1 MLLAFC
7 FSLLAIACSKKAE
20 ESAAPVRETESA
32 VGWSDYEKP
41 SSDSDART
49 GAAAKS
55 GGEALFER
63 SCAMCHRE
71 IGMGTGLLARRAD
84 VAKLEDRDDLTA
96 GFVTQAARIGIGN
109 MPAITRGEVSDEE
122 LKKIADYL
130 IRKNNHE

>member
-1 MLLAFC
+1 MRLAFC

-49 GAAAKS
+49 GAAPKS

-71 IGMGTGLLARRAD
+71 IGMGTGLLARRTD

-96 GFVTQAARIGIGN
+96 EFVIQAARIGIGN
-109 MPAITRGEVSDEE
+109 MPAITRGEVSDAE
-122 LKKIADYL
+122 LRVIAEHLASRHD
-130 IRKNNHE
+130 

>member
-1 MLLAFC
+1 MRLAFC

-49 GAAAKS
+49 GAAPKS
-55 GGEALFER
+55 GGEALFGR

-71 IGMGTGLLARRAD
+71 IGMGTGLLARRTD

-96 GFVTQAARIGIGN
+96 EFVIQAARIGIGN
-109 MPAITRGEVSDEE
+109 MPAITRGEVSDAE
-122 LKKIADYL
+122 LRVIAEHLASRHD
-130 IRKNNHE
+130 